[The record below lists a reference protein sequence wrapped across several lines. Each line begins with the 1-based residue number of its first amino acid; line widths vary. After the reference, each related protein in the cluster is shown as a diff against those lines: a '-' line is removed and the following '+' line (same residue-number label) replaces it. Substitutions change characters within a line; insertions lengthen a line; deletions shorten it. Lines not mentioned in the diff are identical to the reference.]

1 MYNQVAT
8 LWIQQDSNS
17 SDSYYPLDHSQPAL
31 ECIYPTS
38 SSGTEFFC
46 EILHLQL
53 KQIPMK
59 YVKHQPEDLFSSRV
73 WMIPDFAYSPDVNIE
88 TNAHLL
94 VKMVRC
100 IAQREGRYRRKS
112 EGNHLHRG
120 ACVVHLKISQLFF
133 PDL

>member
-17 SDSYYPLDHSQPAL
+17 SVSYYLLDHSQPAL

-53 KQIPMK
+53 KQIPTK
-59 YVKHQPEDLFSSRV
+59 YVKHQPEDLFSSC
-73 WMIPDFAYSPDVNIE
+73 ACSPDVNIE

-100 IAQREGRYRRKS
+100 IAQREG
-112 EGNHLHRG
+112 
-120 ACVVHLKISQLFF
+120 
-133 PDL
+133 

>member
-59 YVKHQPEDLFSSRV
+59 YVKHQPERSIFFACLDDSEFRLQSR
-73 WMIPDFAYSPDVNIE
+73 
-88 TNAHLL
+88 
-94 VKMVRC
+94 
-100 IAQREGRYRRKS
+100 
-112 EGNHLHRG
+112 
-120 ACVVHLKISQLFF
+120 
-133 PDL
+133 